1 MIAQTGVEL
10 GQSTDHDRGGE
21 GGKENYI
28 SAVSDRR
35 NQLNCLL
42 ICRKLKREKGER
54 GRSQGEW
61 KWRQR
66 EDEVD

>member
-28 SAVSDRR
+28 SKVIDKSIK
-35 NQLNCLL
+35 LL
-42 ICRKLKREKGER
+42 TNLQKTKERKGREGEKPGRVDVETKRG
-54 GRSQGEW
+54 
-61 KWRQR
+61 
-66 EDEVD
+66 